1 MFVNHEGDF
10 FRTRLTHS
18 IEVAQIARSIAREL
32 GLDEDL
38 TEALAL
44 AHDLGHP
51 PFGHAGEEALN
62 LAMKPFGGFDHNAQ
76 SLRVVTLLES
86 RYAGWDGLNLTWETL
101 EGLAKHNGPLRNP
114 PAYIAEYNE
123 RHRLELGTHA
133 SAEAQVAAL
142 ADDIAYHS
150 HDLDDGLRARLFGP
164 EEIAHLPVVGE
175 ALAAARHVQPGRAA
189 AAAAAR
195 DDPAGDRRDGD
206 RPDRRD
212 AAAAGQAG
220 RRAMPMRCGEA
231 KQKVVAF
238 SPPIAEANQVI
249 KDFLSARMYRHW
261 RVNRMTT
268 KARVLTER
276 AVPAAA
282 CGHVAAAGR
291 LARAGRGVGHAARGE
306 RRWRLYCGH
315 DGPLCDGRTPAA
327 DRSVGERDD
336 AVPQRTAAA
345 SGRNDMR
352 WPHRGRP
359 LRGERTA
366 MTADMY
372 APMRDDSAE
381 RAAALR
387 SPCAEEI
394 AARIEVTPPRDP
406 SHGDMTTN
414 AAMVAAKSARQP
426 PAKLAAAIV
435 DICATDRGIAEAM
448 SPARGSS
455 ICA

>member
-1 MFVNHEGDF
+1 MTRGATLAAYAVHAGSSRGRLHPEPEAPTRSPYQRDRDRIIHSSAFRKLQYKTQVFVNHEGDF

-101 EGLAKHNGPLRNP
+101 EGLAKHNGPLRSP

-123 RHRLELGTHA
+123 RHKLELSTHA

-142 ADDIAYHS
+142 ADDVAYHS

-164 EEIAHLPVVGE
+164 DEIAHLPVVRE
-175 ALAAARHVQPGRAA
+175 ALAAARMSSLDVPPPRLRHETIRRVIDVMVTDLIAETRRRLAKLDP
-189 AAAAAR
+189 R
-195 DDPAGDRRDGD
+195 DV
-206 RPDRRD
+206 D
-212 AAAAGQAG
+212 AV
-220 RRAMPMRCGEA
+220 RKA
-231 KQKVVAF
+231 KQKMVAF

-268 KARVLTER
+268 KARVLTAELFR
-276 AVPAAA
+276 SAAR
-282 CGHVAAAGR
+282 GHIAAAGR
-291 LARAGRGVGHAARGE
+291 LARACRGAGHTACVE
-306 RRWRLYCGH
+306 RRRRLHCG
-315 DGPLCDGRTPAA
+315 DDRPLCDGRASQA
-327 DRSVGERDD
+327 DRHHGERMMHL
-336 AVPQRTAAA
+336 T
-345 SGRNDMR
+345 
-352 WPHRGRP
+352 
-359 LRGERTA
+359 T
-366 MTADMY
+366 
-372 APMRDDSAE
+372 
-381 RAAALR
+381 RAA
-387 SPCAEEI
+387 
-394 AARIEVTPPRDP
+394 
-406 SHGDMTTN
+406 TT
-414 AAMVAAKSARQP
+414 RQ
-426 PAKLAAAIV
+426 
-435 DICATDRGIAEAM
+435 DG
-448 SPARGSS
+448 RGSP
-455 ICA
+455 